1 MQVSASAN
9 LPDGWESH
17 DVGMPSLPGGSAY
30 AGGVF
35 SVAGGGLDVW
45 HTADQFH
52 FAYTGASGDVD
63 IVARIAQVDH
73 LHPLMKAGVM
83 IRASASADAAHAFV
97 FTFGGRRFDFARRRA
112 GGAWSQQDEGPPG
125 EVPEWIKLERR
136 GPAVSA
142 YASPD
147 GVTWTFVGSDLVDLP
162 QQILVG
168 LAVTSRHM
176 DSVATAV
183 FDRVTIRHLTGTPV
197 RVPEPAP
204 QPAPEPQPAP
214 DPTPDPEPSPEP
226 EPAPEPE
233 PTPEPQPEPVPE
245 PVPAPAP
252 APEPEPAP
260 TPQPEPSPTPEPSPA
275 PRWLIFEASAD
286 HATNVSGYLMEV
298 ARASAPAL
306 PVLRHDLGKPA
317 VSGGE
322 CQVDVGALL
331 AQLGSG
337 SYVLTV
343 KAYNSSGSSPAASAL
358 LTMP

>member
-1 MQVSASAN
+1 MDQARTAGAGRLGLCVT
-9 LPDGWESH
+9 GWR
-17 DVGMPSLPGGSAY
+17 DVDVRGQRPRRPAAADPGGACR
-30 AGGVF
+30 
-35 SVAGGGLDVW
+35 
-45 HTADQFH
+45 DQPSH
-52 FAYTGASGDVD
+52 G
-63 IVARIAQVDH
+63 
-73 LHPLMKAGVM
+73 
-83 IRASASADAAHAFV
+83 
-97 FTFGGRRFDFARRRA
+97 FGGDRGVRSRDDSAPHRNAGPRARARA
-112 GGAWSQQDEGPPG
+112 P
-125 EVPEWIKLERR
+125 
-136 GPAVSA
+136 
-142 YASPD
+142 
-147 GVTWTFVGSDLVDLP
+147 
-162 QQILVG
+162 
-168 LAVTSRHM
+168 
-176 DSVATAV
+176 
-183 FDRVTIRHLTGTPV
+183 
-197 RVPEPAP
+197 PEPR
-204 QPAPEPQPAP
+204 QR
-214 DPTPDPEPSPEP
+214 PSRSQRPIRP
-226 EPAPEPE
+226 RIPNRVRNRNPRRSQSQRPS
-233 PTPEPQPEPVPE
+233 PQPEPVPE